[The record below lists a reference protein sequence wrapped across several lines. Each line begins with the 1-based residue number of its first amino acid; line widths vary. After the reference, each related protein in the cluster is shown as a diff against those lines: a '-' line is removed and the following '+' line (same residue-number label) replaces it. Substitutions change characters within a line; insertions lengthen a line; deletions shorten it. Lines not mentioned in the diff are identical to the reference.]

1 MFQNLKIGV
10 RLAIGFGLLVCLLIA
25 VTALSY
31 LRINQIDDSIEEVSK
46 RNMPK
51 VAQAHAA
58 IDQVNVTARALR
70 NAGPWGQ
77 HFPEPLFHGVFELVE
92 QRIVGER
99 HLKVV
104 LKTECGSVKLDGI
117 AFGIDRDVWP
127 NPTIRWVELAYKLDL
142 NEFRGNETVQLMI
155 AHIEP
160 R

>member
-31 LRINQIDDSIEEVSK
+31 VRINQIDDSIEEVSK

-70 NAGPWGQ
+70 NA
-77 HFPEPLFHGVFELVE
+77 LLVRSADDAQKE
-92 QRIVGER
+92 SSGYWSRAG
-99 HLKVV
+99 
-104 LKTECGSVKLDGI
+104 KL
-117 AFGIDRDVWP
+117 P
-127 NPTIRWVELAYKLDL
+127 NCTPSWTRKLP
-142 NEFRGNETVQLMI
+142 RQKGASCLM
-155 AHIEP
+155 

>member
-1 MFQNLKIGV
+1 M
-10 RLAIGFGLLVCLLIA
+10 
-25 VTALSY
+25 
-31 LRINQIDDSIEEVSK
+31 
-46 RNMPK
+46 
-51 VAQAHAA
+51 AQAVRWKAGTGCSYRWPPKPKSWPT
-58 IDQVNVTARALR
+58 TARVLAAALR
-70 NAGPWGQ
+70 HAGPWGQ
-77 HFPEPLFHGVFELVE
+77 HFPEPLFHGVFQLVE

-117 AFGIDRDVWP
+117 AFGIDREVWP
-127 NPTIRWVELAYKLDL
+127 NPTIRWVELADKLDL